1 VDFHTH
7 GLSYAIEPHDG
18 IYLIADVAKVI
29 EQTNGHHKGKQAKS
43 DVIKKYN
50 KILDSVWADNG
61 YSGNK
66 QQRSGKHKS

>member
-18 IYLIADVAKVI
+18 IYLIADVAEII
-29 EQTNGHHKGKQAKS
+29 EQTNGHHKGKQTKS

-50 KILDSVWADNG
+50 KILNGVWANSG
-61 YSGNK
+61 YSD
-66 QQRSGKHKS
+66 SEE